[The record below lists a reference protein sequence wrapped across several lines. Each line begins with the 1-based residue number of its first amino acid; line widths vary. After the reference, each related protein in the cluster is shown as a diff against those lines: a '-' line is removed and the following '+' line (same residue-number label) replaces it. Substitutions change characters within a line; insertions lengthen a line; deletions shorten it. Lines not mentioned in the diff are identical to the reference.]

1 MKYMGSKSRI
11 ANDIVPIIQEEIDKT
26 GANYYEP
33 FCGGCNIIDKINA
46 KIRCASDNNKYLI
59 AMWKHL
65 TENPDD
71 EYPKEIS
78 YEHYSDVRANK
89 EKYPD
94 WYVGYVGFLA
104 SYNGRFFDGGY
115 AKTVISKTGVTRN
128 YYREAKDNIFRQLPH
143 VVGVKFACLDYSES
157 KPRNMVV
164 YCDIPYFSTKQYSTS
179 KDFDHEKFWQT
190 MREWSKNNIV
200 FVSEEHAPDD
210 FECVWQQEIIRTQ
223 DNTKRT
229 KAVEKLFRYGGKK

>member
-1 MKYMGSKSRI
+1 
-11 ANDIVPIIQEEIDKT
+11 
-26 GANYYEP
+26 
-33 FCGGCNIIDKINA
+33 
-46 KIRCASDNNKYLI
+46 
-59 AMWKHL
+59 MWKHL
-65 TENPDD
+65 TENQND

-89 EKYPD
+89 GKYPD
-94 WYVGYVGFLA
+94 WCVGYVGFLA

-128 YYREAKDNIFRQLPH
+128 YYREAKDNIFKQLPD
-143 VVGVKFACLDYSES
+143 VVGIKFACLDYSDA
-157 KPRNMVV
+157 KPHDMIV
-164 YCDIPYFSTKQYSTS
+164 YCDIPYFGTKQYSTS
-179 KDFDHEKFWQT
+179 KDFDHEKFWNIV
-190 MREWSKNNIV
+190 REWSKNNIV

-229 KAVEKLFRYGGKK
+229 KAVEKLFRYGGGK